1 MDTLGIIFTVIL
13 VVALLLVGLYFL
25 GNRLQKKQ
33 NESQAL
39 IQQNRQTVSAM
50 VIDKKKMKLTESNLP
65 KQAIEGVPF
74 YLKIRKLP
82 MAKVKVGPQFMTL
95 LCDPKVFEN
104 LPVKRVVKLE
114 IAGAYIMGFST
125 AKKGEKIIEKPR
137 KLTFREKLQ
146 NRINKTTDAATTTT
160 TNAKANKTDGKKAV
174 EAAKKAA
181 RDQQRMLTGN
191 AKRSKKNR

>member
-50 VIDKKKMKLTESNLP
+50 VIDKKKLKLTESNLP

-74 YLKIRKLP
+74 YLKIRKMP

-95 LCDPKVFEN
+95 LCDPKVYEA
-104 LPVKRVVKLE
+104 LPLKRVVKLE
-114 IAGAYIMGFST
+114 VAGAYIMGFST
-125 AKKGEKIIEKPR
+125 NKKGEKAIEHPQ
-137 KLTFREKLQ
+137 KLTLREKLQ
-146 NRINKTTDAATTTT
+146 NKINKVEEGQTTT
-160 TNAKANKTDGKKAV
+160 AKKNPSDGKKAI
-174 EAAKKAA
+174 EAAKKAS
-181 RDQQRMLTGN
+181 RDQQRMYTGN

>member
-25 GNRLQKKQ
+25 GNKLQKKQ
-33 NESQAL
+33 AESQTM
-39 IQQNRQTVSAM
+39 IQQNRQTISAM

-74 YLKIRKLP
+74 YLKIRKMP
-82 MAKVKVGPQFMTL
+82 MVKVKIGPQFMTM
-95 LCDPKVFEN
+95 LCDPKVYEV
-104 LPVKRVVKLE
+104 LPVKRVLKLE
-114 IAGAYIMGFST
+114 ISGAYILGFST
-125 AKKGEKIIEKPR
+125 AKKGEKYVAPPR
-137 KLTFREKLQ
+137 KLTLREKLQ
-146 NRINKTTDAATTTT
+146 NKLNKVQEDSEPT
-160 TNAKANKTDGKKAV
+160 KKKQQPDGKQAV

-181 RDQQRMLTGN
+181 RDQQRMYTGG